1 VEGFTQ
7 AFKRA
12 ARKYL
17 GSGDVEEMK
26 LNDQLVLNDPNG
38 TTVTVAADAGGLY
51 IVDDESGNDATVDTT
66 A

>member
-1 VEGFTQ
+1 MEGFTH

-17 GSGDVEEMK
+17 GSGDVEELTLK
-26 LNDQLVLNDPNG
+26 DVDGN
-38 TTVTVAADAGGLY
+38 TVTVTADAGGLY
-51 IVDDESGNDATVDTT
+51 IVDDETGDDATVDTT